1 MVPPGSPIPNHKQ
14 QERLM
19 NLIRVIFLGMAV
31 LIPSVWTV
39 AVAGDEAPA
48 EEKAAKKG
56 KKGKKDEK
64 KEEKKAE

>member
-1 MVPPGSPIPNHKQ
+1 
-14 QERLM
+14 M

-56 KKGKKDEK
+56 KKEKKGDK

>member
-1 MVPPGSPIPNHKQ
+1 
-14 QERLM
+14 M

-39 AVAGDEAPA
+39 AAAGDEAPA
-48 EEKAAKKG
+48 GEEKAAKKG
-56 KKGKKDEK
+56 KKEKKGDK